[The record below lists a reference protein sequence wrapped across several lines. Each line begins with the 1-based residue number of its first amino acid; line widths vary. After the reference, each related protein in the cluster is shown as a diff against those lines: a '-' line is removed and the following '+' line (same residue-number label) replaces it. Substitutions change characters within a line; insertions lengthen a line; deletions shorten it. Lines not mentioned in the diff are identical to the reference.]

1 MDGTKAFLN
10 KVVLHLQ
17 GFYAYCVEQIAML
30 KLKISNKIHHIKP
43 INEFNENIHIEETKD
58 ALIIVNS
65 DIVRFKTKL
74 LVRIVVL
81 LKKVFVAV
89 KKDKKRGLGK
99 VRTFKEDS
107 KNGQKKNRPQIARAK
122 KEPSPNCREGKKRTV
137 PKLPNLKERKKLKE
151 ISKQTHEA
159 MIKNMEISIPELE
172 EELKRR
178 KEKKVRITFIK
189 TLSYSAMVIIAF
201 AIITSTSFFK
211 ILQVSG
217 SSMEP
222 NLHEGEL
229 LITSSFFEFKKGDM
243 VAFYYNDS
251 VLIKRVIATE
261 GDVVYIE
268 DDGTVF
274 VNSVKLEEEYVKE
287 LSYGN
292 CDITFP
298 YQVPKNSVFI
308 LGDNREVSIDSRS
321 KSIGC
326 ISNDKIIGKI
336 QFKLNP
342 FVIY

>member
-1 MDGTKAFLN
+1 MPQ
-10 KVVLHLQ
+10 KV
-17 GFYAYCVEQIAML
+17 
-30 KLKISNKIHHIKP
+30 
-43 INEFNENIHIEETKD
+43 
-58 ALIIVNS
+58 
-65 DIVRFKTKL
+65 
-74 LVRIVVL
+74 
-81 LKKVFVAV
+81 
-89 KKDKKRGLGK
+89 
-99 VRTFKEDS
+99 
-107 KNGQKKNRPQIARAK
+107 
-122 KEPSPNCREGKKRTV
+122 
-137 PKLPNLKERKKLKE
+137 
-151 ISKQTHEA
+151 SKQTHEA
-159 MIKNMEISIPELE
+159 LIKNIKISIPQLE
-172 EELKRR
+172 EELRKRKDR
-178 KEKKVRITFIK
+178 SVKIRFIK
-189 TLSYSAMVIIAF
+189 TLVYSAMVVIAF

-229 LITSSFFEFKKGDM
+229 LITSSFFNFKKGDM

-261 GDVVYIE
+261 GEVVNIE

-274 VNSVKLEEEYVKE
+274 VNSVKLEENYVKE
-287 LSYGN
+287 LAYGN

-326 ISNDKIIGKI
+326 ISKDKIIGKI
-336 QFKLNP
+336 KFKLNP

>member
-1 MDGTKAFLN
+1 MKTLSKYDN
-10 KVVLHLQ
+10 IRQ
-17 GFYAYCVEQIAML
+17 EQ
-30 KLKISNKIHHIKP
+30 K
-43 INEFNENIHIEETKD
+43 
-58 ALIIVNS
+58 
-65 DIVRFKTKL
+65 
-74 LVRIVVL
+74 
-81 LKKVFVAV
+81 
-89 KKDKKRGLGK
+89 G
-99 VRTFKEDS
+99 
-107 KNGQKKNRPQIARAK
+107 KNGTDPECPKGKN
-122 KEPSPNCREGKKRTV
+122 GTD
-137 PKLPNLKERKKLKE
+137 PKLPQKV
-151 ISKQTHEA
+151 SKQTHEA
-159 MIKNMEISIPELE
+159 LIKNIKISIPQLE
-172 EELKRR
+172 EELRKRKDR
-178 KEKKVRITFIK
+178 SVKIRFIK
-189 TLSYSAMVIIAF
+189 TLVYSAMVVIAF

-229 LITSSFFEFKKGDM
+229 LITSSFFNFKKGDM

-261 GDVVYIE
+261 GEVVNIE

-274 VNSVKLEEEYVKE
+274 VNSVKLEENYVKE
-287 LSYGN
+287 LAYGN

-326 ISNDKIIGKI
+326 ISKDKIIGKI
-336 QFKLNP
+336 KFKLNP

>member
-1 MDGTKAFLN
+1 
-10 KVVLHLQ
+10 
-17 GFYAYCVEQIAML
+17 
-30 KLKISNKIHHIKP
+30 
-43 INEFNENIHIEETKD
+43 
-58 ALIIVNS
+58 
-65 DIVRFKTKL
+65 
-74 LVRIVVL
+74 
-81 LKKVFVAV
+81 
-89 KKDKKRGLGK
+89 
-99 VRTFKEDS
+99 
-107 KNGQKKNRPQIARAK
+107 
-122 KEPSPNCREGKKRTV
+122 
-137 PKLPNLKERKKLKE
+137 
-151 ISKQTHEA
+151 

-217 SSMEP
+217 NSMEP

-229 LITSSFFEFKKGDM
+229 LITSNFFKFEKGDM

-274 VNSVKLEEEYVKE
+274 VNSVKLEEDYVKE

>member
-1 MDGTKAFLN
+1 M
-10 KVVLHLQ
+10 
-17 GFYAYCVEQIAML
+17 
-30 KLKISNKIHHIKP
+30 
-43 INEFNENIHIEETKD
+43 
-58 ALIIVNS
+58 
-65 DIVRFKTKL
+65 
-74 LVRIVVL
+74 
-81 LKKVFVAV
+81 
-89 KKDKKRGLGK
+89 
-99 VRTFKEDS
+99 
-107 KNGQKKNRPQIARAK
+107 
-122 KEPSPNCREGKKRTV
+122 
-137 PKLPNLKERKKLKE
+137 LKE

-229 LITSSFFEFKKGDM
+229 LITSNFFKFEKGDM

-268 DDGTVF
+268 DDGAVF
-274 VNSVKLEEEYVKE
+274 VNSVRLEEDYVKE

-298 YQVPKNSVFI
+298 YQVPKDSVFI

>member
-1 MDGTKAFLN
+1 LPQ
-10 KVVLHLQ
+10 KV
-17 GFYAYCVEQIAML
+17 
-30 KLKISNKIHHIKP
+30 
-43 INEFNENIHIEETKD
+43 
-58 ALIIVNS
+58 
-65 DIVRFKTKL
+65 
-74 LVRIVVL
+74 
-81 LKKVFVAV
+81 
-89 KKDKKRGLGK
+89 
-99 VRTFKEDS
+99 
-107 KNGQKKNRPQIARAK
+107 
-122 KEPSPNCREGKKRTV
+122 
-137 PKLPNLKERKKLKE
+137 
-151 ISKQTHEA
+151 SKQTHEA
-159 MIKNMEISIPELE
+159 LIKNIKISIPQLE
-172 EELKRR
+172 EELRKRKDR
-178 KEKKVRITFIK
+178 SVKIRFIK
-189 TLSYSAMVIIAF
+189 TLVYSAMVVIAF

-229 LITSSFFEFKKGDM
+229 LITSSFFNFKKGDM

-261 GDVVYIE
+261 GEVVNIE

-274 VNSVKLEEEYVKE
+274 VNSVKLEENYVKE
-287 LSYGN
+287 LAYGN

-326 ISNDKIIGKI
+326 ISKDKIIGKI
-336 QFKLNP
+336 KFKLNP